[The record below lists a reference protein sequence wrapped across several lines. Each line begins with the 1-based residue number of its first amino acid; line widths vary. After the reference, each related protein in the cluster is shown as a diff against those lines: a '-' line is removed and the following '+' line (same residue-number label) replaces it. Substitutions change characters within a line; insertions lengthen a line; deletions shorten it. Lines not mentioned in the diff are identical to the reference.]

1 MNEFWISF
9 FLLHFH
15 YNVNIKHP
23 SGSHQCSKVPH
34 QLLHIH
40 TGVSA
45 KCQRS
50 KKCSWFDRMPSG
62 QSKEHRS
69 VPFFL
74 VQVIYISI
82 QAKAKPSGDN
92 YTHWKKAKT
101 RTYVYISIK
110 LCCSLLL
117 CWTLP
122 YLHQHRSEALEHRS
136 ESRLVRGICCQRQPS
151 FLGFPTQNGAVT
163 VLCSARLEAV
173 GFCEATTVIR
183 SCRRFWEEPQ

>member
-15 YNVNIKHP
+15 YNANIKHP

-45 KCQRS
+45 KCQRL

-82 QAKAKPSGDN
+82 QARPNRVAIIIHIGRKQRHGPMCTYQ
-92 YTHWKKAKT
+92 YT
-101 RTYVYISIK
+101 VLFSS
-110 LCCSLLL
+110 SLLD
-117 CWTLP
+117 
-122 YLHQHRSEALEHRS
+122 
-136 ESRLVRGICCQRQPS
+136 
-151 FLGFPTQNGAVT
+151 
-163 VLCSARLEAV
+163 SAISTPAQ
-173 GFCEATTVIR
+173 IR
-183 SCRRFWEEPQ
+183 STGTQIGEQACTWDLLPKATFFSWFSNSKWSCYSSLQRTPGSSGVL